1 MRLVIGSDHAAAGL
15 KDELAAYV
23 KTKGYDVTDISGDD
37 ASAYDDYPLVAEKA
51 ARAVADGQFDSGLLF
66 CGTGLGMML
75 AANKVRGIRCAVC
88 SDPYSAVM
96 ARSHN
101 DANMLALGARVLGTE
116 LAKMLVDLFLSTPFD
131 GGRHATRVNMITAIE
146 SRF

>member
-15 KDELAAYV
+15 KDEMAAYV
-23 KTKGYDVTDISGDD
+23 KTKGHDVTDISGGDT
-37 ASAYDDYPLVAEKA
+37 SVCNDYPVVAEKA
-51 ARAVADGQFDSGLLF
+51 ARAVAEGQFDSGLLF

-75 AANKVRGIRCAVC
+75 AANKVHGIRCAVC

-101 DANMLALGARVLGTE
+101 NANMLALGARVLGTE

-146 SRF
+146 RR